1 MYKIP
6 LDNLVLEAEE
16 AIQRGYFNSVKII
29 YNGEKPRQLIEL
41 FEKRGT
47 PYSLAGQFSFRDL
60 LWWEKKYSLD
70 LTKIEIDNE
79 YSSL

>member
-60 LWWEKKYSLD
+60 LCWEKKYSLD